1 MRIKSDAVTPK
12 SVFAAVFLGTFLTV
26 LAVGAAY
33 VNNKFKMECAQM
45 EQLVAIKSNK
55 VNDVICKL
63 LYKTQILSALVIQ
76 NNGEIADFEKV
87 AATIVDDPSI
97 RNVLLAPG
105 GVVAHVYPLKG
116 NEGVLG
122 LDYFSDGKGNIEAA
136 RAKEAGRLVLGGP
149 FDLVQ
154 GGQALVGRLP
164 VYTGGD
170 GTEKNFWGLVSV
182 TLNYPEA
189 LNGAELDQ
197 LKTQGFAFEIW
208 RINPDDGQRQIIA
221 HSNYEY
227 DGHAKYVERPLNI
240 LNAEWFF
247 RLSPIRRYYQYP
259 ETWMFLFVGL
269 LMSWLIASLVLHNY
283 DLKKIRTDLEYLT
296 VKDILTGALNRRG
309 LFKELGEL
317 IARTKGEFLLCYIDL
332 NKFKKV
338 NDTYGHLAGDRV
350 LEHFASVV
358 INSLSAGSIFAR
370 IGGDEF
376 ILVFEDTG
384 DRAAAEAFFE
394 KIAAMLAG
402 SLYVGEPP
410 VRLDVTF
417 SVGMASYP
425 SQAKDIDGLIACADR
440 AMYKDKNQE

>member
-1 MRIKSDAVTPK
+1 MRIKNDVTTPK
-12 SVFAAVFLGTFLTV
+12 GVFVAVFIGTFLVV

-33 VNNKFKMECAQM
+33 VNNKFKMESAQM
-45 EQLVAIKSNK
+45 EQLVTIKSNK
-55 VNDVICKL
+55 VDDVICKL
-63 LYKTQILSALVIQ
+63 LYKTQIISTLVIQ
-76 NNGEIADFEKV
+76 NNGEITDFEKV
-87 AATIVDDPSI
+87 AATIVDDPAI
-97 RNVLLAPG
+97 RNILLAPG
-105 GVVAHVYPLKG
+105 GVVANVYPLKG

-122 LDYFSDGKGNIEAA
+122 LNFFSDGKGNIEAV
-136 RAKEAGRLVLGGP
+136 RAKDEGRLVLGGP

-154 GGQALVGRLP
+154 GGQALVGRFP
-164 VYTGGD
+164 VYIDGN

-189 LNGAELDQ
+189 LYGAELDQ

-208 RINPDDGQRQIIA
+208 RINPDDGQRQVIA
-221 HSNYEY
+221 HSDYEY
-227 DGHAKYVERPLNI
+227 DGDAKYVERPLNI

-259 ETWMFLFVGL
+259 ETWMFLLVGL
-269 LMSWLIASLVLHNY
+269 LMSWLIASLVLHNN
-283 DLKKIRTDLEYLT
+283 DLKKIKTDLEYLT
-296 VKDILTGALNRRG
+296 VNDILTGALNRRG

-317 IARTKGEFLLCYIDL
+317 IARTKGEFLLCYVDL

-338 NDTYGHLAGDRV
+338 NDSYGHLAGDRV
-350 LEHFASVV
+350 LKHFASVV
-358 INSLSAGSIFAR
+358 SRSLGAGSIFAR

-376 ILVFEDTG
+376 ILVFEDTS

-394 KIAAMLAG
+394 KITAMLAG

-410 VRLDVTF
+410 VRFDVTF

-425 SQAKDIDGLIACADR
+425 SQAKDIDDLIACADG
-440 AMYKDKNQE
+440 AMYKVKNQE